1 MAKKTGISDAATEMK
16 EFNKES
22 ASLVVVLQDLA
33 KALKENA
40 KAASEFTGESV
51 EAYTESTKEAIDLAK
66 QLQGY
71 TVEQLKNRKSQTSFE
86 DKLNKLQQNQARVAS
101 KITFLEEKR
110 LSATKQ
116 EKAFID
122 KSLVTLKETAN
133 TIEASADEA
142 AKLSKT
148 FEDINNKTKFFDG
161 MADLTKDIPF
171 ISTVLK
177 DFQKAADAAR
187 DAAAD
192 GGSAFKAGAKEL
204 AGLGLK
210 GLGALGI
217 GFAIKGV
224 NDLSERTT
232 SLARNLNLSKQEARD
247 LDQEFINLSFS
258 LGKGSFTAKELE
270 QYTMGFAQSMGA
282 VGKLAPELTEE
293 IALQQKFLGLSADE
307 SAKFAKFTLATGQD
321 AKKLGN
327 DIRGRVVLSNAL
339 NKTAIDYKT
348 ITKDVA
354 NTSASIKISTAGTGK
369 NLTQAAIE
377 SKKLG
382 LSLDQVD
389 KIASSLL
396 NFEESISAEL
406 EAELLTGQ
414 ELNLEDARR
423 LALNN
428 DLAGLSKEI
437 GKNQKI
443 INVFTT
449 GNRLQQESIAK
460 SLGMSR
466 EEMAEMILE
475 QKALTAFGKDNAKDL
490 DIAVKNEYERVKA
503 LEKQG
508 KFGDADLIRQEII
521 NKLGSDEKITQLDNK
536 NLAEMQALAAQK
548 TVEAFNK
555 LAPLLDIVEKVFGF
569 INNHATAFAAILGTL
584 GVVTIVKQFKGLLK
598 IFQGLSG
605 FSKNIAKFLGI
616 GAKSSEKVLQATMK
630 TTGDKVSGA
639 AAQSAVKA
647 GTATATKVAGKEGTK
662 AAAKAGGKFAGKGLL
677 KRIPIIGSIVGLG
690 FAVDRLMKGDIEG
703 ALLETGSAGLGLLDL
718 AVPGLGTGL
727 SLAADAGIAARDFK
741 KTGSITPGESTQ
753 PKPMAIGGI
762 VTGPTRALVGEAG
775 PEAVIP
781 LDKFYAKLDELISVV
796 KQGGH
801 VYLDGTK
808 VGTAMNVSTYR
819 VQ

>member
-1 MAKKTGISDAATEMK
+1 MAKKVGELNEGEIKKIRS
-16 EFNKES
+16 ES
-22 ASLVVVLQDLA
+22 IGLVNDLDSIGKSINSSLQKIGEL
-33 KALKENA
+33 
-40 KAASEFTGESV
+40 TGESTKAFKEGFSAANSLGDAISKV
-51 EAYTESTKEAIDLAK
+51 DSNTLASKKQQASFQDKIRKATEEATKLEAKATRLRLESVNFTKEQAQEAYKVARYYEDGADKLREQAK
-66 QLQGY
+66 QAEKVTDQ
-71 TVEQLKNRKSQTSFE
+71 FE
-86 DKLNKLQQNQARVAS
+86 KLNNQTR
-101 KITFLEEKR
+101 
-110 LSATKQ
+110 
-116 EKAFID
+116 
-122 KSLVTLKETAN
+122 
-133 TIEASADEA
+133 
-142 AKLSKT
+142 
-148 FEDINNKTKFFDG
+148 FFDG
-161 MADLTKDIPF
+161 MADLTKDIPV
-171 ISTVLK
+171 ISNVLK
-177 DFQKAADAAR
+177 DFQKASDKAREAASE
-187 DAAAD
+187 

-204 AGLGLK
+204 ANLGVK

-217 GFAIKGV
+217 GFAVKGV

-339 NKTAIDYKT
+339 NKTSIDYKA
-348 ITKDVA
+348 ITKDIA
-354 NTSASIKISTAGTGK
+354 NTSSAIKLSTAGTGK
-369 NLTQAAIE
+369 NLAQAAIE

-389 KIASSLL
+389 KIADSLL
-396 NFEESISAEL
+396 NFESSIQAEM

-414 ELNLEDARR
+414 DLNLEEARR

-437 GKNQKI
+437 GKNQKV
-443 INVFTT
+443 INTFTT
-449 GNRLQQESIAK
+449 SNRITQEAIAK

-466 EEMAEMILE
+466 EEMADMILE
-475 QKALTAFGKDNAKDL
+475 QKALKAFGQDNAKDL
-490 DIAVKNEYERVKA
+490 DKAVKKEYEQVKL

-508 KFGDADLIRQEII
+508 KFAEAEVVRQRII

-536 NLAEMQALAAQK
+536 SIAEMQALAAQK
-548 TVEAFNK
+548 TVEAFGK

-584 GVVTIVKQFKGLLK
+584 GVVSIVRQFRGLLK

-605 FSKNIAKFLGI
+605 ASKSIAKFLGI
-616 GAKSSEKVLQATMK
+616 GAKSSEKVLTATMK
-630 TTGDKVSGA
+630 TTGKTVSGA

-647 GTATATKVAGKEGTK
+647 GTATATKIAGKEGTK
-662 AAAKAGGKFAGKGLL
+662 MAAKAGGKLVGKSLL
-677 KRIPIIGSIVGLG
+677 KRIPILGSLVGLG
-690 FAVDRLMKGDIEG
+690 FAIDRIAKGDFAG
-703 ALLETGSAGLGLLDL
+703 AAMEVGSAGLGLLDL
-718 AVPGLGTGL
+718 VAPGVGTGL
-727 SLAADAGIAARDFK
+727 SLAADLAIAGRDMK
-741 KTGSITPGESTQ
+741 KSGTITPGAPTKSTE
-753 PKPMAIGGI
+753 KPMATGGI
-762 VTGPTRALVGEAG
+762 VNSPTRALIGEAG

-781 LDKFYAKLDELISVV
+781 LDKLYAKFDQLI
-796 KQGGH
+796 KATQQGK
-801 VYLDGTK
+801 D
-808 VGTAMNVSTYR
+808 VSLNLSGFR

>member
-1 MAKKTGISDAATEMK
+1 MAKKTGISNAAAEMK

-22 ASLVVVLQDLA
+22 ASLVVVLKDLA
-33 KALKENA
+33 KALKDNA
-40 KAASEFTGESV
+40 EAASKFTGESV

-71 TVEQLKNRKSQTSFE
+71 TIEQLKNRKSQTSFE
-86 DKLNKLQQNQARVAS
+86 DKLSKLQQNQARVAS

-110 LSATKQ
+110 LNATKQ
-116 EKAFID
+116 EKVFID
-122 KSLVTLKETAN
+122 KSLITLKETAN
-133 TIEASADEA
+133 TIEESSKHSK
-142 AKLSKT
+142 KLSESFQK
-148 FEDINNKTKFFDG
+148 INEQTKFFDG
-161 MADLTKDIPF
+161 MSDLVRDVPILSNVF
-171 ISTVLK
+171 K
-177 DFQKAADAAR
+177 DFQKASDAAR
-187 DAAAD
+187 EAASE

-204 AGLGLK
+204 ANLGVKGLGL
-210 GLGALGI
+210 LGI
-217 GFAIKGV
+217 GFAVKGV

-321 AKKLGN
+321 AKKLSN

-339 NKTAIDYKT
+339 NKTAIDYKA
-348 ITKDVA
+348 ITKDVVNA
-354 NTSASIKISTAGTGK
+354 SASVKISTAGTGK
-369 NLTQAAIE
+369 NLAQAVIE

-382 LSLDQVD
+382 LSLGQVD
-389 KIASSLL
+389 KIADSLL

-449 GNRLQQESIAK
+449 GNRLQQEAIAK

-466 EEMAEMILE
+466 EDMSEMILE

-490 DIAVKNEYERVKA
+490 DIAVKKEYEQVKL

-508 KFGDADLIRQEII
+508 KFAEAEVVRQKII

-536 NLAEMQALAAQK
+536 SIAEMQALAAQK

-555 LAPLLDIVEKVFGF
+555 LAPLLDVVNKVFGF
-569 INNHATAFAAILGTL
+569 INDHATAFAAILGTL
-584 GVVTIVKQFKGLLK
+584 GVVSIVRQFRGLLK

-605 FSKNIAKFLGI
+605 ASKSIAKFLGI
-616 GAKSSEKVLQATMK
+616 GAKSSEKVLTATMK
-630 TTGDKVSGA
+630 TTGKTVSGA
-639 AAQSAVKA
+639 AAESAVKA
-647 GTATATKVAGKEGTK
+647 GSATAVKT
-662 AAAKAGGKFAGKGLL
+662 AAKAGSKLAGKSLL
-677 KRIPIIGSIVGLG
+677 KRIPILGSVVGLG
-690 FAVDRLMKGDIEG
+690 FAADRLMKGDMVG
-703 ALLETGSAGLGLLDL
+703 AALEAGSAGLGLLDL
-718 AVPGLGTGL
+718 VAPGLGTGL

-741 KTGSITPGESTQ
+741 RAGTITPTS
-753 PKPMAIGGI
+753 KPMTSPDEAADFISRPGQPSGTSLGGGGNGEI
-762 VTGPTRALVGEAG
+762 TALLKELVA
-775 PEAVIP
+775 AV
-781 LDKFYAKLDELISVV
+781 KA
-796 KQGGH
+796 GGH

-808 VGTAMNVSTYR
+808 VGTAMNVNTYR
-819 VQ
+819 TQ

>member
-1 MAKKTGISDAATEMK
+1 MAKKVGELNEGEIKKIRS
-16 EFNKES
+16 ES
-22 ASLVVVLQDLA
+22 IGLVNDLDSIGKSINSSLQKV
-33 KALKENA
+33 
-40 KAASEFTGESV
+40 SELTGESV
-51 EAYTESTKEAIDLAK
+51 KAFKEGFSAANALGDSISKVDSKTLASKKQQASFQEKVRKATEEATKLEAKATRLRQESVFFSKAQAKEAYKVARAYEDGA
-66 QLQGY
+66 
-71 TVEQLKNRKSQTSFE
+71 
-86 DKLNKLQQNQARVAS
+86 DKLREQAKSAE
-101 KITFLEEKR
+101 KITNQFEK
-110 LSATKQ
+110 L
-116 EKAFID
+116 
-122 KSLVTLKETAN
+122 
-133 TIEASADEA
+133 
-142 AKLSKT
+142 
-148 FEDINNKTKFFDG
+148 NNQTRFFDG
-161 MADLTKDIPF
+161 MADLTKDIPV
-171 ISTVLK
+171 ISNVLK
-177 DFQKAADAAR
+177 DFQKASDAAR
-187 DAAAD
+187 AAASE

-204 AGLGLK
+204 ANLGVK

-339 NKTAIDYKT
+339 NKTSIDYKA

-354 NTSASIKISTAGTGK
+354 NASASVKISTLGTGK
-369 NLTQAAIE
+369 NLAQAVIE

-382 LSLDQVD
+382 LSLGQVD
-389 KIASSLL
+389 KIADSLL
-396 NFEESISAEL
+396 NFESSIAAEM

-428 DLAGLSKEI
+428 DLAGLSKELTKQNI
-437 GKNQKI
+437 TQEKFGKM
-443 INVFTT
+443 
-449 GNRLQQESIAK
+449 NRIQQEAIAK

-466 EEMAEMILE
+466 EDMSEMLLE
-475 QKALTAFGKDNAKDL
+475 QKALSAFGASNAKDL
-490 DIAVKNEYERVKA
+490 DAAVKKEYEQVKA

-508 KFGDADLIRQEII
+508 KFADAEVIRQKII

-536 NLAEMQALAAQK
+536 SIAEMQALAAQK

-555 LAPLLDIVEKVFGF
+555 LAPLLDVVNKVFGF
-569 INNHATAFAAILGTL
+569 INDHATAFAAILGTL
-584 GVVTIVKQFKGLLK
+584 GVVSIVRQFRGLLK

-605 FSKNIAKFLGI
+605 ASKNIAKFLGI
-616 GAKSSEKVLQATMK
+616 GAKSSEKVLTATMK
-630 TTGDKVSGA
+630 TTGKTVSGA
-639 AAQSAVKA
+639 AAQAAVKA
-647 GTATATKVAGKEGTK
+647 GSATAAKSV
-662 AAAKAGGKFAGKGLL
+662 AKAGTKTLGKSLL
-677 KRIPIIGSIVGLG
+677 KKIPIIGALAGIG
-690 FAVDRLMKGDIEG
+690 F
-703 ALLETGSAGLGLLDL
+703 
-718 AVPGLGTGL
+718 GL
-727 SLAADAGIAARDFK
+727 SRLADGDLLGAAGEVASGLAGTIPGAGTAASIGIDAALMARDVK
-741 KTGSITPGESTQ
+741 KSSEVAP
-753 PKPMAIGGI
+753 PKKMATGGI
-762 VTGPTRALVGEAG
+762 VTSPTRAIVGEAG
-775 PEAVIP
+775 AEAVIP
-781 LDKFYAKLDELISVV
+781 LDKFYAKLDELITTI
-796 KQGGH
+796 KQGGN

>member
-1 MAKKTGISDAATEMK
+1 MAKKVGELNEGEIKKIRSEALGLVNDLDSIGK
-16 EFNKES
+16 SINS
-22 ASLVVVLQDLA
+22 SLQKV
-33 KALKENA
+33 
-40 KAASEFTGESV
+40 SELTGESV
-51 EAYTESTKEAIDLAK
+51 KGFKEGFSAANALGDAISKVDSKTLSSKKQQSVFQDKVRKATEEATKLEAKATRLRQESVNFTKTQAQEAYKVARAYEDGAEKLRDQATQAGKITD
-66 QLQGY
+66 Q
-71 TVEQLKNRKSQTSFE
+71 F
-86 DKLNKLQQNQARVAS
+86 DKLNNQTR
-101 KITFLEEKR
+101 
-110 LSATKQ
+110 
-116 EKAFID
+116 
-122 KSLVTLKETAN
+122 
-133 TIEASADEA
+133 
-142 AKLSKT
+142 
-148 FEDINNKTKFFDG
+148 FFDG
-161 MADLTKDIPF
+161 MADLTKDIPV
-171 ISTVLK
+171 ISNVLK
-177 DFQKAADAAR
+177 DFQKASDKAREAASE
-187 DAAAD
+187 

-204 AGLGLK
+204 ASLGVK

-217 GFAIKGV
+217 GFAVKGV

-270 QYTMGFAQSMGA
+270 QYTMGFAQSMGV

-339 NKTAIDYKT
+339 NKTAIDYKA

-354 NTSASIKISTAGTGK
+354 TSSASIKISTSGTGK
-369 NLTQAAIE
+369 NLAQAAIE

-389 KIASSLL
+389 KIADSLL
-396 NFEESISAEL
+396 NFESSIAAEM

-428 DLAGLSKEI
+428 DLAGLSQELTKQNITQEKF
-437 GKNQKI
+437 GKM
-443 INVFTT
+443 
-449 GNRLQQESIAK
+449 NRLQQEAIAK

-466 EEMAEMILE
+466 DEMSEMLLE
-475 QKALTAFGKDNAKDL
+475 QKALSSFGASNAKDL
-490 DIAVKNEYERVKA
+490 DIAVKKEYEQVKL

-508 KFGDADLIRQEII
+508 KFAEAEVVRQKII

-536 NLAEMQALAAQK
+536 SIAEMQALAAQK

-555 LAPLLDIVEKVFGF
+555 LAPLLDIVNKVFGF

-584 GVVTIVKQFKGLLK
+584 GVISIIRQFKGLLK

-605 FSKNIAKFLGI
+605 ASKNIAKFLGI
-616 GAKSSEKVLQATMK
+616 GAKSSEKVLTATMK
-630 TTGDKVSGA
+630 TTGKTVSGA

-647 GTATATKVAGKEGTK
+647 GSATAAKTV
-662 AAAKAGGKFAGKGLL
+662 AKAGTKTLGKSLL
-677 KRIPIIGSIVGLG
+677 KKIPIIGALAGIG
-690 FAVDRLMKGDIEG
+690 F
-703 ALLETGSAGLGLLDL
+703 
-718 AVPGLGTGL
+718 GL
-727 SLAADAGIAARDFK
+727 SRLADGDLLGAAGEVASGLAGTIPGVGTAASIGIDAALMARDINK
-741 KTGSITPGESTQ
+741 SSDKSSEITP
-753 PKPMAIGGI
+753 PKKMATGGI
-762 VTGPTRALVGEAG
+762 VTSPTRAIIGEAG
-775 PEAVIP
+775 SEAVIP

-796 KQGGH
+796 KSGGN

>member
-1 MAKKTGISDAATEMK
+1 MAKKVGELNEGEIKKIRS
-16 EFNKES
+16 ES
-22 ASLVVVLQDLA
+22 IGLVNDLDSIGKSINSSLQKV
-33 KALKENA
+33 
-40 KAASEFTGESV
+40 SELTGESV
-51 EAYTESTKEAIDLAK
+51 KAFKEGFSAANALGDSISKVDSKTLASKKQQASFQEKVRKATEEATKLEAKATRLRQESVNFTKAQAKEAYRVARAYEDGA
-66 QLQGY
+66 
-71 TVEQLKNRKSQTSFE
+71 
-86 DKLNKLQQNQARVAS
+86 DKLREQAKSAE
-101 KITFLEEKR
+101 KITDQFEK
-110 LSATKQ
+110 L
-116 EKAFID
+116 
-122 KSLVTLKETAN
+122 
-133 TIEASADEA
+133 
-142 AKLSKT
+142 
-148 FEDINNKTKFFDG
+148 NNQTRFFDG
-161 MADLTKDIPF
+161 MADLTKDIPV
-171 ISTVLK
+171 ISNVLK
-177 DFQKAADAAR
+177 DFQKASDKARTAASE
-187 DAAAD
+187 
-192 GGSAFKAGAKEL
+192 GGNAFKAGAKEL
-204 AGLGLK
+204 ANLGVK

-339 NKTAIDYKT
+339 NKTSIDYKA

-354 NTSASIKISTAGTGK
+354 NASASVKISTLGTGK
-369 NLTQAAIE
+369 NLAQAVIE

-382 LSLDQVD
+382 LSLGQVD
-389 KIASSLL
+389 KIADSLL
-396 NFEESISAEL
+396 NFESSIAAEM

-428 DLAGLSKEI
+428 DLAGLSKELTKQNI
-437 GKNQKI
+437 TQEKFGKM
-443 INVFTT
+443 
-449 GNRLQQESIAK
+449 NRIQQEAIAK

-466 EEMAEMILE
+466 EDMSEMLLE
-475 QKALTAFGKDNAKDL
+475 QKALSAFGASNAKDL
-490 DIAVKNEYERVKA
+490 DTAVKKEYEQVKL

-508 KFGDADLIRQEII
+508 KFAEAEVVRQKII

-536 NLAEMQALAAQK
+536 SIAEMQALAAQK

-555 LAPLLDIVEKVFGF
+555 LAPLLDVVNKVFGF
-569 INNHATAFAAILGTL
+569 INDHATAFAAILGTL
-584 GVVTIVKQFKGLLK
+584 GVVSIVRQFRGLLK

-605 FSKNIAKFLGI
+605 ASKSVAKFLGL
-616 GAKSSEKVLQATMK
+616 GAKSSEKVLTATMK
-630 TTGDKVSGA
+630 TTGKTVSGA
-639 AAQSAVKA
+639 AAQAAVKA
-647 GTATATKVAGKEGTK
+647 GSATAAKSV
-662 AAAKAGGKFAGKGLL
+662 AKAGTKTLGKSLL
-677 KRIPIIGSIVGLG
+677 KKIPIIGALAGIG
-690 FAVDRLMKGDIEG
+690 F
-703 ALLETGSAGLGLLDL
+703 
-718 AVPGLGTGL
+718 GL
-727 SLAADAGIAARDFK
+727 SRLADGDLLGAAGEVASGLAGTIPGAGTAASIGIDAALMARDVK
-741 KTGSITPGESTQ
+741 KSSEVSP
-753 PKPMAIGGI
+753 PKKMATGGI
-762 VTGPTRALVGEAG
+762 VTSPTRAIVGEAG
-775 PEAVIP
+775 TEAVIP
-781 LDKFYAKLDELISVV
+781 LDKFYAKLDELIATI